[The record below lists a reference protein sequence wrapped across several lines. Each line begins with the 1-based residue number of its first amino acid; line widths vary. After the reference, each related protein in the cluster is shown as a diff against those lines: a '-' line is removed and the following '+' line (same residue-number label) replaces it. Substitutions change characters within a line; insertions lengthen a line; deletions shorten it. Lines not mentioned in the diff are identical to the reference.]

1 MFSTLNDIK
10 NMYQFGELESDS
22 IRNKSTGNGALL

>member
-10 NMYQFGELESDS
+10 YMYQIGKLSSDS
-22 IRNKSTGNGALL
+22 IRNKSTGNGDLL